1 MANVCF
7 SVLQILRT
15 LTKNSQRKCFV
26 FSCGNWK
33 SRKTG
38 HYNSNTFH
46 FYSSIRILLAFNIHS
61 FHIWFDIW
69 MSQRA
74 LRSKKSSI
82 WKCNER
88 QSSTFWFFL
97 LTMLFYTNQDLK
109 RKIYILMM
117 VKYLWRLSPHT
128 LNFFHDLFFSM
139 TRISKTRTQRKNSRA
154 SKTRRDLWIVQKV
167 EVGDY
172 NIPMYNWEYVFC
184 QKDHISDR

>member
-1 MANVCF
+1 MG
-7 SVLQILRT
+7 
-15 LTKNSQRKCFV
+15 KNSQRKCFV

-38 HYNSNTFH
+38 HYNWNTFH
-46 FYSSIRILLAFNIHS
+46 FYSSILLAFNIHS

-74 LRSKKSSI
+74 LRSKISSI
-82 WKCNER
+82 WKCNEL
-88 QSSTFWFFL
+88 QSNTHFL
-97 LTMLFYTNQDLK
+97 ILSSDFTNQDSK
-109 RKIYILMM
+109 RKKYILMM

-139 TRISKTRTQRKNSRA
+139 TRISKTRTQRKNYRA

-172 NIPMYNWEYVFC
+172 MSLIMFVRRT
-184 QKDHISDR
+184 II

>member
-1 MANVCF
+1 MG
-7 SVLQILRT
+7 
-15 LTKNSQRKCFV
+15 KNSQRKCFV

-38 HYNSNTFH
+38 HYNWNTFH
-46 FYSSIRILLAFNIHS
+46 FYSSILLAFNIHS

-88 QSSTFWFFL
+88 QSNTFWFFL
-97 LTMLFYTNQDLK
+97 LTMLFYTNQDSK
-109 RKIYILMM
+109 RKKNILMM

-139 TRISKTRTQRKNSRA
+139 TRISKTRTQRKNSRT

-167 EVGDY
+167 EVGNY
-172 NIPMYNWEYVFC
+172 MSLKMFFRRTI
-184 QKDHISDR
+184 I